1 MIDNPE
7 DLDIMKVKKTT
18 NLLQEANIEAE
29 VISEEPLEENSEEPL
44 EGISEVAQ
52 EVVSE
57 VIE

>member
-29 VISEEPLEENSEEPL
+29 VISEEPLE
-44 EGISEVAQ
+44 GISEVAQ